1 MRSDSM
7 QEDSFGFFIKRLG
20 APKNEQERYNGFT
33 LDSDWMGD
41 MTFSK
46 PSTVVMGLPGSTY
59 YESNVTVEDST
70 IINGAIILC
79 ADGEDGV
86 TISAAGKLV
95 LINCIIKRAAGTQV
109 ASECYIRV
117 ASGGLLVA
125 SGCIFEG
132 AQTAGNIITNAGAGT
147 KAMVSGCVNATGLGG
162 ASYVNVTTATE
173 VL

>member
-1 MRSDSM
+1 MDSTV

-20 APKNEQERYNGFT
+20 VPRNEQERYNGFT

-41 MTFSK
+41 MTFDK
-46 PSTVVMGLPGSTY
+46 PSTMVLGLPGSSY
-59 YESNVTVEDST
+59 YESKVTVEDST

-79 ADGEDGV
+79 DDGDEGV
-86 TISAAGKLV
+86 SVSATGKLV
-95 LINCIIKRAAGTQV
+95 LINCIIKKESGAQS

-132 AQTAGNIITNAGAGT
+132 SQTAGKVIINAGAAG
-147 KAMVSGCVNATGLGG
+147 KAMVSGCVNATGVT
-162 ASYVNVTTATE
+162 YTNVTTTLD
-173 VL
+173 VS